1 VRVALV
7 APPYLTVPPQGYGGI
22 EQVVA
27 LLANG
32 LSGRGHD
39 VTLYASEGS
48 DTAADL
54 AEPVDEAPGP
64 EALGDE
70 FPALAHALRTYEDAA
85 SFDVIHDHT
94 VAGTTIGVALGRRPL
109 VHTLHG
115 PWTAAARRYYALVDD
130 RVDLVAISHAQQGA
144 NRSVRYAGVVPN
156 GIDVAAHPFRA
167 EKDEYLV
174 FVGRANPDKGPEVA
188 VEVARGAG
196 LPLVIVTKRAEP
208 VEARHWEVAV
218 EPLLDADVT
227 VHDDLP
233 HDEVLSIVS
242 RARAMV
248 FPIQWPEPF
257 GLVMAEALACGTP
270 VITRPLGAACE
281 IVSDGETGFL
291 CTDVD
296 AMVRA
301 VRQVRRLSP
310 EACRQRALHCFSAE
324 SMVAGYERVYESSV
338 ARLR

>member
-1 VRVALV
+1 VRIALI

-32 LSGRGHD
+32 LSACGHE
-39 VTLYASEGS
+39 VTLYASDGS

-54 AEPVDEAPGP
+54 APPLEEAPGP
-64 EALGDE
+64 GALGDE
-70 FPALAHALRTYEDAA
+70 FHGLAHALRSYEDGA
-85 SFDVIHDHT
+85 SFDIIHDHT
-94 VAGTTIGVALGRRPL
+94 VAGLTIGVALGRRPL

-115 PWTAAARRYYALVDD
+115 PWTTAARRYYAQVHD
-130 RVDLVAISHAQQGA
+130 RADLVAISHAQQRA
-144 NRSVRYAGVVPN
+144 NPSVRYAGVVPN

-167 EKDEYLV
+167 EKDDYLV
-174 FVGRANPDKGPEVA
+174 FVGRAHPDKGPEVA
-188 VEVARGAG
+188 IEVAHDAG

-208 VEARHWEVAV
+208 LEERHWEHAVA
-218 EPLLDADVT
+218 PRLDGDVT

-233 HDEVLSIVS
+233 HDEVLPIVAG
-242 RARAMV
+242 ARAMV

-270 VITRPLGAACE
+270 VITRPLGAATE

-291 CTDVD
+291 CPDLD

-301 VRQVRRLSP
+301 VGQVHRLSP
-310 EACRQRALHCFSAE
+310 EACRQRAEHCFSAE
-324 SMVAGYERVYESSV
+324 AMVAGYERVYD
-338 ARLR
+338 AAQD